1 MGKKRPVI
9 ILILAFI
16 WLFMTGCQPVAFTKI
31 PDGASVLA
39 VLNAREQT
47 VSFLNAESGKN
58 IATWKPDFTFA
69 RMLLTSSHTVLLY
82 GKNAED
88 VRMLDMRTGKQTGVW
103 KTGKGIAN
111 ATLST
116 SGDEIYFADKLHG
129 TVRIYTTAGQQ
140 KDEIKVGP
148 SPFTMMEDKAHGKL
162 YVMDLQDANM
172 REIDLATS
180 QVVRTFRLNESPMGG
195 LLAAD
200 RGELWIGGHGRGDF
214 PEEEVSVF
222 SSETG
227 QKLRNIHAPF
237 MPVEFVRYGKDVL
250 FVLSH
255 GSNTLRRIAMDTG
268 QSTGEL
274 ALGAN
279 PFGMVSDG
287 RLLYITSYESNQ
299 IYVVDP
305 KTMRTLK
312 VLRAGDGPIQMFVRE
327 GDGQ

>member
-16 WLFMTGCQPVAFTKI
+16 WLFMTGCQPITFAKI
-31 PDGASVLA
+31 PDGASILA

-47 VSFLNAESGKN
+47 VSFLNAENGKS
-58 IATWKPDFTFA
+58 IATWKPDFMFS
-69 RMLLTSSHTVLLY
+69 RMLLMNSHTVLLY

-88 VRMLDMRTGKQTGVW
+88 VHMLDMRTGKQTGVW
-103 KTGKGIAN
+103 KTGKGIVN
-111 ATLST
+111 ATLSI
-116 SGDEIYFADKLHG
+116 SSDKIYFADKLRG

-140 KDEIKVGP
+140 RDEIKVGP
-148 SPFTMMEDKAHGKL
+148 SPFTMLEDKTHDTL
-162 YVMDLQDANM
+162 YVMDLQDARM
-172 REIDLATS
+172 REVDLATS
-180 QVVRTFRLNESPMGG
+180 RVVRTFRLNESPMGG

-222 SSETG
+222 SSKTG
-227 QKLRNIHAPF
+227 QKLRNVHAPF
-237 MPVEFVRYGKDVL
+237 MPVEFVRYNKDTL

-279 PFGMVSDG
+279 PFGMVSNG

-299 IYVVDP
+299 IYMVDP
-305 KTMRTLK
+305 ETMRTLK
-312 VLRAGDGPIQMFVRE
+312 TLRAGDGPIQMFVRE